1 MPVKCV
7 RAFDEREDCFVCLL
21 RWHLCVD
28 FTPEFGSVISHKMTG
43 KLKLGSR
50 PNLLHPCLS
59 LSVKQGYLCPEPF
72 AIAVLPPAVF

>member
-7 RAFDEREDCFVCLL
+7 RAFDEREDFV
-21 RWHLCVD
+21 CVD